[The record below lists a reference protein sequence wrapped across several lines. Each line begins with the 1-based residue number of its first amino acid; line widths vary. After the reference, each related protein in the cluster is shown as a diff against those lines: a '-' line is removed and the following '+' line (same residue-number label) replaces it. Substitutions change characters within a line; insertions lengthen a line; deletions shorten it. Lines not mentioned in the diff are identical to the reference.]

1 MDGQAAGDGR
11 RGGGWHVNGSFFA
24 MMQRMRYINR
34 WGLMRN
40 TQPENI
46 QEHSLE
52 VAMIAHA
59 LAVIRRD
66 RFPQEQPFVD
76 PDRVVAYA
84 IYHDATEILT
94 GDLPTPVKYH
104 NAAIREAYSQV
115 ERVAADTLL
124 GMLPAEMRATYSA
137 LLRPDR
143 TDPLVDAIMQLV
155 KAADRIAAY
164 IKCIEEEKA
173 GNREFH
179 EAQKSIRATIDALSL
194 PAVAYFMEHF
204 IPAYSLTLDQLK

>member
-1 MDGQAAGDGR
+1 M
-11 RGGGWHVNGSFFA
+11 NGSFFA

-66 RFPQEQPFVD
+66 RFPDARPAID

-104 NAAIREAYSQV
+104 NEAIREAYSQV

-124 GMLPAEMRATYSA
+124 GMLPAEMRATYGA

-143 TDPLVDAIMQLV
+143 SDPLVDAMMWIV
-155 KAADRIAAY
+155 KAADRMAAY

-179 EAQKSIRATIDALSL
+179 EAQKAIRALIDEIPL
-194 PAVAYFMEHF
+194 PEVAYFMEHF
-204 IPAYSLTLDQLK
+204 IPAYSLTLDQLR

>member
-1 MDGQAAGDGR
+1 MEG
-11 RGGGWHVNGSFFA
+11 HFFA

-46 QEHSLE
+46 QEHSLQ
-52 VAMIAHA
+52 VGMIAHG
-59 LAVIRRD
+59 LAVIRKIH
-66 RFPQEQPFVD
+66 FAGTMPAVD
-76 PDRVVAYA
+76 PDRVLAYA

-104 NAAIREAYSQV
+104 NTEIRNAYHKV
-115 ERVAADTLL
+115 EELATDTLL
-124 GMLPAEMRATYSA
+124 GMLPDDMLPVYSE

-143 TDPLVDAIMQLV
+143 TDPSVDVIMQLV

-164 IKCIEEEKA
+164 VKCIEEEKA
-173 GNREFH
+173 GNGEFH
-179 EAQKSIRATIDALSL
+179 EAQAGIRTLIEEIDL
-194 PAVAYFMEHF
+194 PEVSWFMEKF
-204 IPAYSLTLDQLK
+204 MPAYAMSLDQLR

>member
-1 MDGQAAGDGR
+1 MEG
-11 RGGGWHVNGSFFA
+11 NFFA

-52 VAMIAHA
+52 VAMVAHA
-59 LAVIRRD
+59 LAVIRRL
-66 RFPQEQPFVD
+66 RFSDGRIDID
-76 PDRVVAYA
+76 PDRVASFA

-104 NAAIREAYSQV
+104 NAEIRAAYRKV
-115 ERVAADTLL
+115 EELATDTLL
-124 GMLPAEMRATYSA
+124 GMLPEDMRPVYQD
-137 LLRPDR
+137 LLRPDPS
-143 TDPLVDAIMQLV
+143 DPVCLEIERLV

-164 IKCIEEEKA
+164 IKCVEEEKA
-173 GNREFH
+173 GNGEFR
-179 EAQKSIRATIDALSL
+179 EAQIQIRSSIQDIQLPEVAWFMEEFL
-194 PAVAYFMEHF
+194 PAYA
-204 IPAYSLTLDQLK
+204 LTLDQLK

>member
-1 MDGQAAGDGR
+1 MEG
-11 RGGGWHVNGSFFA
+11 NFFA

-52 VAMIAHA
+52 VAMIAHG
-59 LAVIRRD
+59 LAVIRRLYFSAGRPD
-66 RFPQEQPFVD
+66 ID
-76 PDRVVAYA
+76 PDRVASHA

-104 NAAIREAYSQV
+104 DPEIRDAYRKVEMLAI
-115 ERVAADTLL
+115 DTLL
-124 GMLPAEMRATYSA
+124 GMLPEDMQPIYRN
-137 LLRPDR
+137 LLRPDHS
-143 TDPLVDAIMQLV
+143 DPVPGEIERLV

-164 IKCIEEEKA
+164 IKCVEEEKA
-173 GNREFH
+173 GNGEFRE
-179 EAQKSIRATIDALSL
+179 AKTTIRKSIDAIDM
-194 PAVAYFMEHF
+194 PEVAWFMEKF
-204 IPAYSLTLDQLK
+204 LPAYSLTLDQLK

>member
-1 MDGQAAGDGR
+1 MEG
-11 RGGGWHVNGSFFA
+11 NFFA

-52 VAMIAHA
+52 VAMVAHA
-59 LAVIRRD
+59 LAVIRRL
-66 RFPQEQPFVD
+66 RFADGRLDID
-76 PDRVVAYA
+76 PDRVASFA

-104 NAAIREAYSQV
+104 NAEIRAAYRKV
-115 ERVAADTLL
+115 EELATDTLL
-124 GMLPAEMRATYSA
+124 GMLPDDMKPVYRD
-137 LLRPDR
+137 LLRPDPS
-143 TDPLVDAIMQLV
+143 DPVCLEIEKLV

-164 IKCIEEEKA
+164 IKCVEEEKA
-173 GNREFH
+173 GNGEFR
-179 EAQKSIRATIDALSL
+179 EAQVQIRSSIQDIQLPEVAWFMEMFL
-194 PAVAYFMEHF
+194 PAYA
-204 IPAYSLTLDQLK
+204 LTLDQLK

>member
-1 MDGQAAGDGR
+1 M
-11 RGGGWHVNGSFFA
+11 NGSFFA

-40 TQPENI
+40 TQSENI

-59 LAVIRRD
+59 LAVIRRQ
-66 RFPQEQPFVD
+66 RFPARTPDVD

-84 IYHDATEILT
+84 VYHDATEILT

-104 NAAIREAYSQV
+104 NESIRNAYGQV
-115 ERVAADTLL
+115 EKVAADTLL
-124 GMLPAEMRATYSA
+124 GMLPEDMRATYRA
-137 LLRPDR
+137 LLSPDR
-143 TDPLVDAIMQLV
+143 SDPVVLEIMKIV

-164 IKCIEEEKA
+164 VKCVEEEKA
-173 GNREFH
+173 GNREFQ
-179 EAQKSIRATIDALSL
+179 EAQKTIRASIDALDL
-194 PAVAYFMEHF
+194 PEVAWFMEHF